1 MNLSLNWFKDQMR
14 KKKWGLGRWGKRG
27 EGDRV
32 GGGGGWSRGK
42 LPRWWFGREKGGLNA
57 QKWAGRGR
65 AR

>member
-32 GGGGGWSRGK
+32 WGGGGGQGGSYQD
-42 LPRWWFGREKGGLNA
+42 GGLGE
-57 QKWAGRGR
+57 KRVV
-65 AR
+65 